1 MWVELNMKIA
11 TNLLISLIAF
21 FIAIS
26 IAIATGIE
34 LVFNAVFLAFA
45 IQWIAFIPAYIFQTE
60 KFYDLTGSLTYL
72 LVIWYSLTLSS
83 DQFTNLNGA
92 NIVIVLLI
100 SLWAIRLGSFL
111 FMRIHHDGEDKRFRS
126 IKPSA
131 SQFFMTWTLQG
142 LWVSLCSMCALTAI
156 SSNTGIVTNAFFYIG
171 LALFILGFTIEVM
184 ADMEKSAFKAIQEN
198 KDKFITTGLWA
209 RSRHPNYFG
218 EIVLRCGI
226 FLLCCRSFSGIMW
239 FSFLSPVFV
248 AVMLIKVTGVPG
260 HDKRALHLWAS
271 DPEYMQ
277 YRRRTSLIIPLPP
290 RDVSHTRRA
299 PASSMDSDGENRPL
313 VILRH
318 KTTYSAVPT
327 EDFEEL
333 PVLSDDDDD
342 DDDDGGALGEQ
353 QSLGSLELLGRG

>member
-1 MWVELNMKIA
+1 MKIV

-26 IAIATGIE
+26 IAIATEIE
-34 LVFNAVFLAFA
+34 VVFNAVFLAFA
-45 IQWIAFIPAYIFQTE
+45 IQWIAFIPAYVFQTE

-72 LVIWYSLTLSS
+72 SVIWYSLAVSS
-83 DQFTNLNGA
+83 DQFANLNVA
-92 NIVIVLLI
+92 NIAIVLLI

-171 LALFILGFTIEVM
+171 LALFILGFSIEVM
-184 ADMEKSAFKAIQEN
+184 ADMEKSAFKAIQDN

-218 EIVLRCGI
+218 EIVLWTGI
-226 FLLCCRSFSGIMW
+226 AIMSFSSLEGLQYLTLI
-239 FSFLSPVFV
+239 SPIFTYLLLVYV
-248 AVMLIKVTGVPG
+248 SGVRMLEARGDLKWG
-260 HDKRALHLWAS
+260 D
-271 DPEYMQ
+271 DPEYQ
-277 YRRRTSLIIPLPP
+277 EYKK
-290 RDVSHTRRA
+290 
-299 PASSMDSDGENRPL
+299 
-313 VILRH
+313 
-318 KTTYSAVPT
+318 KT
-327 EDFEEL
+327 
-333 PVLSDDDDD
+333 PVLFIKI
-342 DDDDGGALGEQ
+342 
-353 QSLGSLELLGRG
+353 

>member
-156 SSNTGIVTNAFFYIG
+156 SSNTGIVTNAFFYTG
-171 LALFILGFTIEVM
+171 LALFILGFAIEVM
-184 ADMEKSAFKAIQEN
+184 ADMEKSAFKANQEN

-218 EIVLRCGI
+218 EIVLWTGI
-226 FLLCCRSFSGIMW
+226 AVMSFSSLEGLQYLTLI
-239 FSFLSPVFV
+239 SPIFTYLLLVYV
-248 AVMLIKVTGVPG
+248 SGVRMLEA
-260 HDKRALHLWAS
+260 RADLKWGDNPAYQ
-271 DPEYMQ
+271 EYKK
-277 YRRRTSLIIPLPP
+277 
-290 RDVSHTRRA
+290 
-299 PASSMDSDGENRPL
+299 
-313 VILRH
+313 
-318 KTTYSAVPT
+318 KT
-327 EDFEEL
+327 
-333 PVLSDDDDD
+333 PVLFIKI
-342 DDDDGGALGEQ
+342 
-353 QSLGSLELLGRG
+353 

>member
-1 MWVELNMKIA
+1 MKIA
-11 TNLLISLIAF
+11 TNLLIALIAF

-171 LALFILGFTIEVM
+171 LALFILGFAIEVM
-184 ADMEKSAFKAIQEN
+184 ADMEKSAFKANQEN

-218 EIVLRCGI
+218 EIVLWTGI
-226 FLLCCRSFSGIMW
+226 AVMSFSSLEGLQYLTLI
-239 FSFLSPVFV
+239 SPIFTYLLLVYV
-248 AVMLIKVTGVPG
+248 SGVRMLEARGDLKWG
-260 HDKRALHLWAS
+260 DN
-271 DPEYMQ
+271 PEYQ
-277 YRRRTSLIIPLPP
+277 EYKK
-290 RDVSHTRRA
+290 
-299 PASSMDSDGENRPL
+299 
-313 VILRH
+313 
-318 KTTYSAVPT
+318 KT
-327 EDFEEL
+327 
-333 PVLSDDDDD
+333 PVLFIKI
-342 DDDDGGALGEQ
+342 
-353 QSLGSLELLGRG
+353 

>member
-1 MWVELNMKIA
+1 MKIA

-26 IAIATGIE
+26 IAIATEIE
-34 LVFNAVFLAFA
+34 VVFNAVFLAFA
-45 IQWIAFIPAYIFQTE
+45 IQWIAFIPAYVFQTE

-72 LVIWYSLTLSS
+72 SVIWYSLAVSS
-83 DQFTNLNGA
+83 DQFTNLNVA
-92 NIVIVLLI
+92 NIAIVLLI

-171 LALFILGFTIEVM
+171 LALFILGFSIEVM
-184 ADMEKSAFKAIQEN
+184 ADMEKSAFKAIQDN

-218 EIVLRCGI
+218 EIVLWTGI
-226 FLLCCRSFSGIMW
+226 AVMSFSSLQGLQYLTLI
-239 FSFLSPVFV
+239 SPIFTYLLLVYV
-248 AVMLIKVTGVPG
+248 SGVRMLEARGDLKWG
-260 HDKRALHLWAS
+260 D
-271 DPEYMQ
+271 DPEYQ
-277 YRRRTSLIIPLPP
+277 EYKKRT
-290 RDVSHTRRA
+290 
-299 PASSMDSDGENRPL
+299 
-313 VILRH
+313 
-318 KTTYSAVPT
+318 
-327 EDFEEL
+327 
-333 PVLSDDDDD
+333 PVLFIKI
-342 DDDDGGALGEQ
+342 
-353 QSLGSLELLGRG
+353 